1 MPGSPEQIPMI
12 QAPFNS
18 SCDSVALYNEAG
30 KNFSMKQFPSYVLLK
45 LWKFSISPYRD
56 IYTQQFSRLYKDI

>member
-18 SCDSVALYNEAG
+18 SCDSIALYNEAG
-30 KNFSMKQFPSYVLLK
+30 KNFSMKQLPSYVLLK
-45 LWKFSISPYRD
+45 L
-56 IYTQQFSRLYKDI
+56 